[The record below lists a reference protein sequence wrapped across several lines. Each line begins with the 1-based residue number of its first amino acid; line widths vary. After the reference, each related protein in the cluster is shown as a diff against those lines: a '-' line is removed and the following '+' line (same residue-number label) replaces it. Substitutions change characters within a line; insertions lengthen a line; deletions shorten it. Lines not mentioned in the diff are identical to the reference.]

1 MDGPCNLPTM
11 AASQRLT
18 QGSSPVKL
26 AMPRNDDAR
35 IPAGWHTGWKALL
48 AFDPRLCRAASQWA
62 RRRGIQRC
70 FGVISRLGDG
80 WFWYG
85 LMAVLAGF
93 GGTRGIVAAL
103 QMLGTGLVAWL
114 LYRTL
119 KLYTRRPRPFRAHP
133 NVTARAVALDEYSF
147 PSGHTL
153 HAVSFTIVAIASF
166 PFLAP
171 PLIAFTVLVA
181 MSRVVLGLHYPTD
194 VLAGILIGAAL
205 GIVSVWSCSVSP
217 LALA

>member
-1 MDGPCNLPTM
+1 MTL
-11 AASQRLT
+11 SVQ
-18 QGSSPVKL
+18 
-26 AMPRNDDAR
+26 
-35 IPAGWHTGWKALL
+35 LL
-48 AFDPRLCRAASQWA
+48 RTFDPRLCRAASHWA
-62 RRRGIQRC
+62 RRRGIHQF

-85 LMAVLAGF
+85 LMAVLAAL

-119 KLYTRRPRPFRAHP
+119 KRHTRRPRPFRAHP
-133 NVTARAVALDEYSF
+133 DVTARAAALDEYSF

-153 HAVSFTIVAIASF
+153 HAVSFTIVAVAWF
-166 PFLAP
+166 PFLAL
-171 PLIAFTVLVA
+171 PLAVFTVLVA

-194 VLAGILIGAAL
+194 VLAGVLIGTAL
-205 GIVSVWSCSVSP
+205 GAASVWSCSVSP
-217 LALA
+217 LAVA